1 MHFEGTS
8 SLEPSQ
14 LSKCVVETQ
23 CIHVFGAGLNPERP
37 AHQAV
42 LELRERGW
50 ACAPLHPRDA
60 GATVGG
66 FPIRPHVDE
75 GPQPDVVVLFLAPQR
90 ARNVVRD
97 MIIRLD
103 HQTFPLVWF
112 QRGAEDQPSIEAL
125 ESMGASYVVNDCIVE
140 HVNRNDLTCHSSP
153 LPQKFCLQ
161 TASEDG
167 DGCSVWTV
175 HSTQDASLARPT
187 HALEWVGT
195 LSELERSSH
204 TIPRYIRSLQ
214 PDEETI
220 ESLANRLSRS
230 HPSP

>member
-50 ACAPLHPRDA
+50 ACAPLHPRDG

-75 GPQPDVVVLFLAPQR
+75 GLQPDVVVLFLAPQR

-140 HVNRNDLTCHSSP
+140 HVNRNDLTCDSSP

-195 LSELERSSH
+195 LSELEHSSH

-214 PDEETI
+214 SDEETI

>member
-14 LSKCVVETQ
+14 LSKCVVGTQ

-75 GPQPDVVVLFLAPQR
+75 GLQPDVVVLFLAPQR
-90 ARNVVRD
+90 ARNVIRD

-140 HVNRNDLTCHSSP
+140 HVNRNDLTCDSSP

-195 LSELERSSH
+195 LSELEHSSH

-214 PDEETI
+214 SDEETI

>member
-1 MHFEGTS
+1 MLLEGTS
-8 SLEPSQ
+8 SLDPSA
-14 LSKCVVETQ
+14 LSERVAESR
-23 CIHVFGAGLNPERP
+23 CIHVFGAGLNVERP

-42 LELRERGW
+42 LELSERGW
-50 ACAPLHPRDA
+50 ACAPLHPKDA
-60 GATVGG
+60 GGTVGG

-75 GPQPDVVVLFLAPQR
+75 GLQPEIIVLFLAPER
-90 ARNVVRD
+90 ARAVVRD

-103 HQTFPLVWF
+103 HQAFPLVWF

-125 ESMGASYVVNDCIVE
+125 ESMGAPYVVNDCIVE
-140 HVNRNDLTCHSSP
+140 HVNRNDLTCRSSP
-153 LPQKFCLQ
+153 LPQMFCLQ

-175 HSTQDASLARPT
+175 HSTHDASMTKPT

-195 LSELERSSH
+195 LTELEHSAH

-214 PDEETI
+214 ADGEPI
-220 ESLANRLSRS
+220 ESLAKRLARS
-230 HPSP
+230 EPFP

>member
-14 LSKCVVETQ
+14 LSKCVVGTQ

-75 GPQPDVVVLFLAPQR
+75 GLQPDVVVLFLAPER

-103 HQTFPLVWF
+103 RQTFPLVWF

-140 HVNRNDLTCHSSP
+140 HVNRNDLTCDSSP

-195 LSELERSSH
+195 LSELEHSSH

-214 PDEETI
+214 SDEETI

>member
-1 MHFEGTS
+1 
-8 SLEPSQ
+8 
-14 LSKCVVETQ
+14 
-23 CIHVFGAGLNPERP
+23 
-37 AHQAV
+37 
-42 LELRERGW
+42 
-50 ACAPLHPRDA
+50 
-60 GATVGG
+60 
-66 FPIRPHVDE
+66 
-75 GPQPDVVVLFLAPQR
+75 
-90 ARNVVRD
+90 

-140 HVNRNDLTCHSSP
+140 HVNRNDLTCDSSP

-214 PDEETI
+214 SDEETI